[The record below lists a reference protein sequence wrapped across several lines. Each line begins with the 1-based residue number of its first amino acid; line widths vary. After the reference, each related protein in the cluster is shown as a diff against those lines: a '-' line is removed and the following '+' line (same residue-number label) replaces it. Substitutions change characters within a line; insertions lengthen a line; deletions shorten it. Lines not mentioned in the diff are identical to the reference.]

1 MSGTIDDDQPI
12 PICLK
17 SRDDR
22 QYIVL
27 ANKLNNKQQASTTA
41 SI

>member
-12 PICLK
+12 PICSK
-17 SRDDR
+17 SRET
-22 QYIVL
+22 QYILL
-27 ANKLNNKQQASTTA
+27 ANKLNHKQHVPTTA